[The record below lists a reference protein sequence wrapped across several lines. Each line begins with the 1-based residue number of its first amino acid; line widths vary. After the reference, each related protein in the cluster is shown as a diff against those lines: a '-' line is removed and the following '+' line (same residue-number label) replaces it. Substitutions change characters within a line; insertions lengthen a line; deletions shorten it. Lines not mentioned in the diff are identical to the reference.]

1 MWACGLCSEMVG
13 KGICIDVFTY
23 NSLIHGFCKVGRF
36 QGAVR
41 LLNEMVIKEDVR
53 PDVYTFNILV
63 DAMCKL
69 GMVAEA
75 RNVFGLMIKRGFRF
89 RVSG

>member
-1 MWACGLCSEMVG
+1 MVCAKRLVTEACGLCSEMVG

-23 NSLIHGFCKVGRF
+23 NSFIHGLCGAGQF

-41 LLNEMVIKEDVR
+41 LLNKMVMQENTDIW

-63 DAMCKL
+63 DGLCKL
-69 GMVAEA
+69 GMVRALLA
-75 RNVFGLMIKRGFRF
+75 K
-89 RVSG
+89 